1 MISRYETSLH
11 SFSFR
16 WSRHIPNSTENPKQP
31 ETKPSLSTM
40 PTGEPLDK
48 DDREADALIESL
60 EHQIADIT
68 ELNEPMVT
76 WDGKTRK
83 TGEALK

>member
-1 MISRYETSLH
+1 
-11 SFSFR
+11 
-16 WSRHIPNSTENPKQP
+16 
-31 ETKPSLSTM
+31 M

-48 DDREADALIESL
+48 DDREANALIESL